1 MPGSKTTKTPN
12 KKTSSFSFPRKAHSG
27 VLKADNLGPFRYF
40 VPTEIVFGVGRFD
53 ELGPRCSGYGSKAL
67 VVTGKH
73 SARATGL
80 LGRVL
85 DQLPGAV
92 IFDQVEENPCTDTC
106 DAAAALCRE
115 NECDLVIGIGGG
127 SPMDVAK
134 AVAGLAR
141 NPGPCADYFGA
152 DRFEQGTLPMVAVPT
167 TSGTG
172 SEVTPAA
179 VIVDAERGV
188 KRTIKGNA
196 VFPKLAL
203 LDPEVT
209 VSLPR
214 DITVNT
220 GLDALSQAMEGIVS
234 KSATPMT
241 DLIALEVCRLVKEYL
256 PRAAEDG
263 SDIDAR
269 SAMLYAAMLSGC
281 VIAHT
286 GTTLVHGMGYYLTLA
301 FGIPH
306 GLANALLLTPLFQHN
321 ALHLPEKVA
330 PIAAVLGVSTEPE
343 PEDASP
349 KIANALHSLFDQ
361 LGVSPAGIDHGVD
374 PSRLEGFSQHIVT
387 DPYRFKNQVGD
398 VPVGRVLAL
407 FEQACEGTI
416 Q

>member
-1 MPGSKTTKTPN
+1 MLGLKITRTPDRFGS
-12 KKTSSFSFPRKAHSG
+12 
-27 VLKADNLGPFRYF
+27 FRYF
-40 VPTEIVFGVGRFD
+40 VPTEVVFGPGCFD
-53 ELGPRCSGYGSKAL
+53 ELRNRCSAYGSKAL
-67 VVTGKH
+67 VVTGKR
-73 SARATGL
+73 SAKATGL
-80 LGRVL
+80 LDRVL
-85 DQLPGAV
+85 DQLPGAIV
-92 IFDQVEENPCTDTC
+92 FDQVEENPCTDTC

-115 NECDLVIGIGGG
+115 NACDFVVAIGGG
-127 SPMDVAK
+127 SPMDAAK

-141 NPGPCADYFGA
+141 NPGPCAGYFGA
-152 DRFEQGTLPMVAVPT
+152 DRFEHGTLPVVAVPT
-167 TSGTG
+167 TAGTG

-179 VIVDAERGV
+179 VIVDTADNV

-203 LDPEVT
+203 LDPETT
-209 VSLPR
+209 VPLPR
-214 DITVNT
+214 DITANT

-241 DLIALEVCRLVKEYL
+241 GLIAFEVCRLVKEYL

-349 KIANALHSLFDQ
+349 KIANALHSLFDELQ
-361 LGVSPAGIDHGVD
+361 LSPAGKNHGID
-374 PSRLEGFSQHIVT
+374 PSRLEGFAQHIVT

-398 VPVGRVLAL
+398 LPAERVLAL
-407 FEQACEGTI
+407 FEQACEGAI
-416 Q
+416 L